1 MPEQRNQNRQ
11 GSGRNGQLP
20 QEVSYGHVMPQAPEI
35 EKAVLG
41 ALISQ
46 KTPTSAP
53 KRQRFLLSL
62 HRDQRYK
69 EYEMEKER

>member
-1 MPEQRNQNRQ
+1 MSDNWRKGKHKNM
-11 GSGRNGQLP
+11 SIDY
-20 QEVSYGHVMPQAPEI
+20 STGHLQPQAPEI